1 MQLRGR
7 RLKFTVM
14 AVVVV
19 LALTGFSKSRHGH
32 GVSKSHSSGGG
43 GGCSSSSQDHDS
55 SSSLTSGGSSSGG
68 SGGSSGSS
76 SSGSSGSSSTRS
88 LQDAKTSLISCAT
101 AKTPYAT
108 VTVTNPNRTA
118 GTFAFDVSFLDEQ
131 GDTVKLKSMQAYVSA
146 NNSTRVRVEVDDAGL
161 LADIDHCDVDLYA
174 TPVR

>member
-32 GVSKSHSSGGG
+32 GTGKSHSSGSGSG

-55 SSSLTSGGSSSGG
+55 SSSLTTSGGTSSGS
-68 SGGSSGSS
+68 SGGSSGSG
-76 SSGSSGSSSTRS
+76 GSSSSSTRS
-88 LQDAKTSLISCAT
+88 LQDAETSLISCAT

-108 VTVTNPNRTA
+108 VTVTNPNRSA
-118 GTFAFDVSFLDEQ
+118 GTFSFDVSFLDEQ
-131 GDTVKLKSMQAYVSA
+131 GDTVKLKSMKAYVSA
-146 NNSTRVRVEVDDAGL
+146 NNSTRVRVEVDDTAL
-161 LADIDHCDVDLYA
+161 LSRIDHCEVDLYA
-174 TPVR
+174 TPVS